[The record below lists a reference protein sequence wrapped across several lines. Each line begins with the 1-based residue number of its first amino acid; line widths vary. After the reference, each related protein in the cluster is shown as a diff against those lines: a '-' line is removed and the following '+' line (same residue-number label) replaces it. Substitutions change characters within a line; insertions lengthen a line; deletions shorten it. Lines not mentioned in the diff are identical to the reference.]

1 MPQLIVLAV
10 AGAGL
15 IAGYK
20 WVSRKVTAHM
30 KAAEEL
36 RGEAARKAAGLGP
49 KEMGELEWDAD
60 AQAYRPARR
69 PG

>member
-20 WVSRKVTAHM
+20 WVSKKVAAHM
-30 KAAEEL
+30 EAAEQM
-36 RGEAARKAAGLGP
+36 RAEAARQAAEAGP
-49 KEMGELEWDAD
+49 KEMGALEWDAD
-60 AQAYRPARR
+60 AQAYRPVRR
-69 PG
+69 